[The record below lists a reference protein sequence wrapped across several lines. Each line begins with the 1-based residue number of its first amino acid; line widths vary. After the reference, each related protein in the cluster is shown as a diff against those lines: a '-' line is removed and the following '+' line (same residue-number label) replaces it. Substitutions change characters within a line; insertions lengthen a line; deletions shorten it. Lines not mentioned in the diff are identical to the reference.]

1 MFVKGIDENEFS
13 QVGKNWG
20 NNMGNRL
27 LDYKYKIIFKFKKNW
42 EKLINGWDVK
52 IEKKLKEIFLRE
64 FILGIEYC
72 L

>member
-27 LDYKYKIIFKFKKNW
+27 LDYKYKIIFKFKRNW
-42 EKLINGWDVK
+42 EKLINDWDVK
-52 IEKKLKEIFLRE
+52 IEKNWGKKFGRIHFFPL
-64 FILGIEYC
+64 YY
-72 L
+72 